1 MENDKDKLNRKLKRT
16 IFIMTF
22 SMYFFRM
29 FAPLFLVGVIL
40 LIAGIFRKEFL
51 LIGAVF
57 LVLDAVLSVLM
68 MIRMY
73 RIQSRHPEFEKVRK
87 ALAGGDFIGDMDKLD
102 REWAGSG
109 FYSARVDGYRD
120 DAMKCSTVG
129 EAFEVYK
136 KHCLYVV
143 TGEETYIFT
152 AGPDKKYFMDGG
164 RYYVISFDRM
174 REIHDDVECHMY
186 FDLLFD
192 PDKMSG
198 PKTTISTENCIDEV
212 SNLES
217 YLNSVE
223 EFLKD
228 KDLMSVPLEKTNI
241 GTDE

>member
-1 MENDKDKLNRKLKRT
+1 MENDKDKLNRKMKRT
-16 IFIMTF
+16 IFMMTF
-22 SMYFFRM
+22 FMYFFRM
-29 FAPLFLVGVIL
+29 FAPLFLVGVVL

-73 RIQSRHPEFEKVRK
+73 RIQSRHAEFERVRK
-87 ALAGGDFIGDMDKLD
+87 ALAG
-102 REWAGSG
+102 E
-109 FYSARVDGYRD
+109 
-120 DAMKCSTVG
+120 CSTVG

-143 TGEETYIFT
+143 TGEETYTFT

-174 REIHDDVECHMY
+174 REINDDVECHMY

-192 PDKMSG
+192 PSMTFL
-198 PKTTISTENCIDEV
+198 PETEL
-212 SNLES
+212 S
-217 YLNSVE
+217 
-223 EFLKD
+223 
-228 KDLMSVPLEKTNI
+228 
-241 GTDE
+241 

>member
-1 MENDKDKLNRKLKRT
+1 MEIDKDKLNRKMKRT

-22 SMYFFRM
+22 FMYFFRM
-29 FAPLFLVGVIL
+29 FAPLFLVGVVL

-73 RIQSRHPEFEKVRK
+73 RIQSRHPEFEK
-87 ALAGGDFIGDMDKLD
+87 
-102 REWAGSG
+102 E

-129 EAFEVYK
+129 DAFEVYK

-143 TGEETYIFT
+143 TGEETYTFT

-217 YLNSVE
+217 YLRSVE

-228 KDLMSVPLEKTNI
+228 KDLMSIPLEKTNI